1 MLVIKKRTVNPKQ
14 YMLGDSTTDE
24 NNMEDYNL
32 IDNMSDTPKTIWG

>member
-1 MLVIKKRTVNPKQ
+1 
-14 YMLGDSTTDE
+14 MLGDSTTDE